1 MHYLNNDIFYT
12 VMEMGVTFI
21 TIMGHFC
28 KIKPPNNRITIIKSE
43 KRIHL
48 RWVFIHFC
56 RCPVSTEV
64 FEYMHAT
71 DKRV

>member
-1 MHYLNNDIFYT
+1 
-12 VMEMGVTFI
+12 MEMGVTFI

-56 RCPVSTEV
+56 RCPVSKYLNICTPLTKG
-64 FEYMHAT
+64 Y
-71 DKRV
+71 DR